1 MASYVFW
8 VKFAKEVRFY
18 AYFLQ
23 IDGIS
28 YKSEKTRLLA
38 TSHFKVEVHS
48 FHNLFTE
55 FKSVKYVRCHRSEKI
70 AQWAKRADRWWVELL
85 KCFRGTNLGGRPNIL

>member
-1 MASYVFW
+1 MRGGEQLASYVYW

-70 AQWAKRADRWWVELL
+70 GNQKISDRR
-85 KCFRGTNLGGRPNIL
+85 KYAHCGS